1 VQAAAYL
8 DAPILR
14 RIAGNRLTARF
25 LRPTMGRFPPML
37 PTAESLELGV
47 KAGDVLAGKY
57 RIDRVLGAG
66 GMGAV
71 VEAHHIQLEDKV
83 ALKFLL
89 PEALSRPEAVTRFL
103 REARAA
109 VRIKSEHVARV
120 TDVGQLENGAP
131 YMVMEYLEGGDLE
144 AMLARGGPLPPEQAV
159 DFVLQA
165 SEAIAEAHTLG
176 IVHRDLKPANLYCI
190 RRADGHLSI
199 KVLDFGISKV
209 TTPGSQHNM
218 TQTAAMIGSPVYMS
232 PEQMQSAKDVDART
246 DIWATGAILFE
257 LISGRTPFWSESITD
272 LAVKVVNDPA
282 PPLAELVP
290 TVPAGLAQV
299 VATCLEKARERRYQ
313 NMGDLAVALAPFG
326 SKRARVSVDRIL
338 DTLRAA
344 GISQAVLPPSGPPPP
359 IRIGHDTAASW
370 DSTDSASKPRS
381 GGLLLVAIAGVLALV
396 GAAAVLVLRHPS
408 SPATGASGASA
419 TPAAPTTSAT
429 ASAPPPVPALPTL
442 SPPEETTPASPPASG
457 APAATAPAQPVPPRW
472 GRLPAA
478 PGPKTPSKASCNPPY
493 TVDPATGEHRY
504 KPECL

>member
-1 VQAAAYL
+1 
-8 DAPILR
+8 
-14 RIAGNRLTARF
+14 
-25 LRPTMGRFPPML
+25 MW
-37 PTAESLELGV
+37 PTAESLDLGV

-71 VEAHHIQLEDKV
+71 VAAHHIQLEDKV

-120 TDVGQLENGAP
+120 TDVGQLDNGAP

-144 AMLARGGPLPPEQAV
+144 EMLARGGPLPPEQAV

-218 TQTAAMIGSPVYMS
+218 TQTAAMVGSPVYMS
-232 PEQMQSAKDVDART
+232 PEQMQSAKNVDART

-257 LISGRTPFWSESITD
+257 LIAGRTPFYSESITD

-290 TVPAGLAQV
+290 TVPPGLAQV

-326 SKRARVSVDRIL
+326 SKRARISVDRIL

-344 GISQAVLPPSGPPPP
+344 GISQAVLPPSAPPPA

-370 DSTDSASKPRS
+370 DSTDAASRPRS
-381 GGLLLVAIAGVLALV
+381 SALLLVAIAGMLALV
-396 GAAAVLVLRHPS
+396 GVAAILVLRHPA
-408 SPATGASGASA
+408 SPAIGASA
-419 TPAAPTTSAT
+419 TPVTPTTST
-429 ASAPPPVPALPTL
+429 PASASPPLPALPSL
-442 SPPEETTPASPPASG
+442 NPPEETPLPPPPGSG
-457 APAATAPAQPVPPRW
+457 AATTTAHPPPPR
-472 GRLPAA
+472 PAWAVA
-478 PGPKTPSKASCNPPY
+478 PGAKPTSKAACNPPY

-504 KPECL
+504 KPDCL